1 MFVHARVIKPNARV
15 NLCSTLG
22 LHYTFCLLSAV
33 EVKEHPFFKGIDW
46 QQVYL
51 QKVRTGS
58 LLFFFRN
65 VNEVRIY
72 EVSLYFESLL
82 HLEW

>member
-15 NLCSTLG
+15 NFCSTLG

-58 LLFFFRN
+58 LLCFFRN